1 VIHAAGRDRSERSE
15 SGDHVGEP
23 WLELNQ
29 RALAAELARIRA
41 ALERHAGEPASAP
54 TDPAPPAAARSSVLS
69 AVAARFGLSPFERDI
84 LALTAGVELD
94 ASLASICALL
104 GGDRRPTFGL
114 ALAALDGAHWSALVP
129 AAPLRAWRL
138 VEGAFDDGLTSAPL
152 RIDERI
158 LHLLAGLDYLDSRL
172 EAFVDLVTDSGG
184 APPSHAPLV
193 GRLGELVEA
202 ADLDAPAR
210 VQLVGAGPSDARE
223 IAAAACA
230 ARGQRLYRLR
240 PDALAATAAE
250 QRAAALL
257 WDREALLVRGVL
269 LVECPAN
276 RESRDTASRF
286 CELVRGSVVISTHEP
301 LSALE
306 RPARQLHLPS
316 PSAPDRAALWR
327 AALGSR
333 AAALDGSL
341 DRLDAHFEVGPA
353 EIARAVAAA
362 DLDAPDPARALWD
375 ACRVQTRSALDDL
388 AGRVE
393 AAASW
398 DDLVLPDRERGLLR
412 QIAAQVQCRATVHER
427 WGFGA
432 TGRCGLGIAALFC
445 GPSGTGKTMAAE
457 VLANDLRLDLYRIDL
472 SGVVSKYIGETEKNL
487 RRVFDAAERS
497 GAILLFDEADALF
510 GKRSEVRDSHD
521 RYANVEISYLL
532 QRMEAYR
539 GLAILTTNLRD
550 AIDAAFLRRFRFVIE
565 FPFPDLEARADIW
578 RRVFPPAVPLRGVAL
593 DRFAH
598 LDISGGNIRN
608 IALGAAFL
616 AADAGRPVTTE
627 HVERAVR
634 DEYAKIERPLPD
646 LEAVAWS

>member
-1 VIHAAGRDRSERSE
+1 VAVSVQA
-15 SGDHVGEP
+15 EP

-29 RALAAELARIRA
+29 RGLAAELARIRV
-41 ALERHAGEPASAP
+41 ALERHADEPSPEPAEP
-54 TDPAPPAAARSSVLS
+54 EPPAAARASMLS
-69 AVAARFGLSPFERDI
+69 AISVRFGLSPFERDV
-84 LALTAGVELD
+84 LALAAGVELD
-94 ASLASICALL
+94 ASLASLCARL

-138 VEGAFDDGLTSAPL
+138 VEGAFEDGLTSTPL
-152 RIDERI
+152 RIAERI

-172 EAFVDLVTDSGG
+172 EAFVEPVTDSAG
-184 APPSHAPLV
+184 APPSHAALI
-193 GRLGELVEA
+193 GRLEELVEA
-202 ADLDAPAR
+202 AEFDGPVR
-210 VQLVGAGPSDARE
+210 VQLVGGGPSEARE

-230 ARGQRLYRLR
+230 ARGLRLYRLR
-240 PDALAATAAE
+240 PEALAASAPE

-269 LVECPAN
+269 LVECPAKG
-276 RESRDTASRF
+276 ESREIATRL
-286 CELVRGSVVISTHEP
+286 CELVRGSVVLSAHEP
-301 LSALE
+301 LTALE
-306 RPARQLHLPS
+306 RPARQLHLPP
-316 PSAPDRAALWR
+316 PSATDRTSLWR
-327 AALGSR
+327 AALGPR

-341 DRLDAHFEVGPA
+341 DTLDAQFEVGPA

-362 DLDAPDPARALWD
+362 DLDASDPAGALWD
-375 ACRVQTRSALDDL
+375 ACRVQARSALDDL
-388 AGRVE
+388 AQRVE

-398 DDLVLPDRERGLLR
+398 DDIVLLDRERGLLR
-412 QIAAQVQCRATVHER
+412 QIAAQVRCRATVHER

-457 VLANDLRLDLYRIDL
+457 VIANDLRLDLYRIDL

-539 GLAILTTNLRD
+539 GLAVLTTNLRD
-550 AIDAAFLRRFRFVIE
+550 AIDPAFLRRFRFVIE
-565 FPFPDLEARADIW
+565 FPFPDLEARAEIW
-578 RRVFPPAVPLRGVAL
+578 GRVFPAAVPLEGVAL

-616 AADAGRPVTTE
+616 AADAGGPVTTE

-634 DEYAKIERPLPD
+634 EEYAKIERPLPD
-646 LEAVAWS
+646 LEALAWG